1 MGSVASTNAGLA
13 DLLQNLTSASSPLAS
28 ELSSPAMQAALEKAP
43 AGDIVQ
49 LSNEALQLQE
59 MGTLFGNPSQT
70 TSTVDPSSILAALY
84 PSSSTTAASS
94 ASTSASAT
102 SATSTSS
109 TSTADQLAT
118 YENALQSE
126 QVQTLFGTTPS
137 TTSNSLFNLVG

>member
-28 ELSSPAMQAALEKAP
+28 ELSSPAMQSALQKAP

-49 LSNEALQLQE
+49 LSNEALELQE

-70 TSTVDPSSILAALY
+70 TSTIDPSTILAALY
-84 PSSSTTAASS
+84 PSSATPTTAGSSPSASTTSS
-94 ASTSASAT
+94 ASTSSASP
-102 SATSTSS
+102 
-109 TSTADQLAT
+109 ADQLAS

-126 QVQTLFGTTPS
+126 QVQTLFGITPT